1 MTTELE
7 QVVLQLLHGALK
19 AETVKESTKQLN
31 HQLKRPA
38 AMLVL
43 MKLLT
48 TDADAS
54 IRGSAA
60 IYLRQKIATH
70 WKKLANAHSHIQS
83 SLLEHVVREPE

>member
-7 QVVLQLLHGALK
+7 QVVVQLLLGALD
-19 AETVKESTKQLN
+19 ASTVNESTKQLK

-38 AMLVL
+38 TMLVL

-48 TDADAS
+48 TDNNPA

-60 IYLRQKIATH
+60 VYLRQKIASH
-70 WKKLANAHSHIQS
+70 WKKLANAQSHIQS
-83 SLLEHVVREPE
+83 SLLEHIVREPE